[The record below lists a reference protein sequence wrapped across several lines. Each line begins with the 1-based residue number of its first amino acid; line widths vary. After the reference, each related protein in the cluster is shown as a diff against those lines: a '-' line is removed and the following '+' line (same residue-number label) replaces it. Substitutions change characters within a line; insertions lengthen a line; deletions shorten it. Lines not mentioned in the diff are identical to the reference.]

1 MPRERRPQEDRVGE
15 VAERRGEVA
24 GALRHDAQALVG
36 RVAHDG
42 GDLLGARRDGDG
54 SGAQVGGEVPDAAGV
69 VVGRWRGGRARAER
83 RSWRSWRRVSFR
95 DGGAAGL
102 ILADDPRRL
111 QVAYLLQSPPMTHP
125 ATARLLI
132 SCPDGPGIVAAV
144 SAFLFGQG
152 ANIVTSDQHSTD
164 PSGGRFFMRME
175 FTLDLDDDGWA
186 ALEREF
192 AQAVAEPRAM
202 EWRLA
207 RVSGPRRL
215 AVLAS
220 REDHCLLD
228 VLWRASRGE
237 LDAEVAV
244 VISNHE
250 TARRAV
256 EGFGVRSVTCR

>member
-1 MPRERRPQEDRVGE
+1 M
-15 VAERRGEVA
+15 
-24 GALRHDAQALVG
+24 GASASR
-36 RVAHDG
+36 
-42 GDLLGARRDGDG
+42 
-54 SGAQVGGEVPDAAGV
+54 
-69 VVGRWRGGRARAER
+69 
-83 RSWRSWRRVSFR
+83 
-95 DGGAAGL
+95 
-102 ILADDPRRL
+102 
-111 QVAYLLQSPPMTHP
+111 

-144 SAFLFGQG
+144 SAFLFAQG

-164 PSGGRFFMRME
+164 PSGGRFFTRME
-175 FTLDLDDDGWA
+175 FTLDLDDAGWA

-192 AQAVAEPRAM
+192 ARVVAEPRAM

-228 VLWRASRGE
+228 ILWRASRGE
-237 LDAEVAV
+237 LDAQVAV
-244 VISNHE
+244 VISNHA

-256 EGFGVRSVTCR
+256 EAFGVPFRHVPVVPETKPASEAAIANAVAEAYIEDQRAKNTAAEFVQRGPSARYAHVHAASRRNHPSHHGDSRALSRVA